1 MTYDVLIVGGGITG
15 CMTAY
20 RLSGYKLRVALAEAA
35 DDVAMGA
42 TKANSAI
49 VHAGYDAVPGTLKAK
64 FNVAGCAEMPELARL
79 LDVPYKNCGSLV
91 CAFSEEEMPVLQE
104 LIERG
109 EKNGVP
115 GLEIVSGERAREIE
129 PTLSDN
135 VYAALWAPT
144 AGIVCPYE
152 LCIAAGEVA
161 AQNGCDFYFD
171 FPVERIKMAEGRLVA
186 VSHGREIAARFVVNA
201 AGVYAAEL
209 ARASGEEDFPVDII
223 PRRGEYALLDKGK
236 GPRVRRVVFAC
247 PSERGKGILVSPTVD
262 GNGIVGPHAHR
273 VDSGDDTSVTS
284 EGLEEV
290 FAGGKK
296 LVPGVSSRDMITS
309 FAGVRATPSTG
320 DFYVKPSERIP
331 GLLHLVGIESP
342 GLASS
347 PALSHAAVKL
357 LGEMGLALEENPD
370 AKMTRPPKIRFRLL
384 RASEKNEL
392 IKRDPSYG
400 RIVCR
405 CETITDGEI
414 LDAIRRPLGARD
426 LDMVKRRVRA
436 GMGRCQG
443 GFCSPRVAEILSKE
457 LGIPL
462 GDVTKKGRGSEIVPR
477 DSESDGELGG

>member
-1 MTYDVLIVGGGITG
+1 
-15 CMTAY
+15 
-20 RLSGYKLRVALAEAA
+20 
-35 DDVAMGA
+35 
-42 TKANSAI
+42 
-49 VHAGYDAVPGTLKAK
+49 
-64 FNVAGCAEMPELARL
+64 
-79 LDVPYKNCGSLV
+79 
-91 CAFSEEEMPVLQE
+91 
-104 LIERG
+104 
-109 EKNGVP
+109 
-115 GLEIVSGERAREIE
+115 
-129 PTLSDN
+129 
-135 VYAALWAPT
+135 
-144 AGIVCPYE
+144 
-152 LCIAAGEVA
+152 
-161 AQNGCDFYFD
+161 
-171 FPVERIKMAEGRLVA
+171 
-186 VSHGREIAARFVVNA
+186 
-201 AGVYAAEL
+201 
-209 ARASGEEDFPVDII
+209 
-223 PRRGEYALLDKGK
+223 
-236 GPRVRRVVFAC
+236 
-247 PSERGKGILVSPTVD
+247 VSPTVD
-262 GNGIVGPHAHR
+262 GNVIVGPNAHR

-405 CETITDGEI
+405 CETITEGEI